1 MSEYYSRVFV
11 AIDGSPMQDT
21 VLRKAIRIA
30 STNHAELFIGHV
42 VDTAGTDVN
51 VINTDELVAS
61 IKARMAENLKELL
74 GSAHADENIPK
85 LYFELAAGPITDT
98 MVERFIKPFKPDLV
112 ICGERGFSSVKYMF
126 VGSVSTYLIRAMNCD
141 VLVVK
146 RRLGEDPNA

>member
-1 MSEYYSRVFV
+1 MSEYYTRVFV
-11 AIDGSPMQDT
+11 AIDGSQMQEE

-30 STNHAELFIGHV
+30 STNHASIFIGHV
-42 VDTAGTDVN
+42 VDTAATDAG

-61 IKARMAENLKELL
+61 IKGRMEANLKEILDT
-74 GSAHADENIPK
+74 ARNDTNIPETI
-85 LYFELAAGPITDT
+85 FEVAAGPITDT
-98 MVERFIKPFKPDLV
+98 MVEKFIKPFKPNLV

-146 RRLGEDPNA
+146 KREGQYA